1 MLFAGY
7 ISPYNSAAIL
17 FFYQTK
23 THRVFSCKRK
33 VDSCKEII
41 QSYDNLHF
49 TEYTTPTLSSMAQ
62 PKIEM
67 AHTAVDMA
75 LARIADKTLPCEQKV
90 FASVL
95 KKRQSST
102 EKKEF

>member
-1 MLFAGY
+1 MRALRDAGFV
-7 ISPYNSAAIL
+7 PG
-17 FFYQTK
+17 
-23 THRVFSCKRK
+23 
-33 VDSCKEII
+33 VDTVVGGH
-41 QSYDNLHF
+41 DNLHF

-62 PKIEM
+62 PKREM

-102 EKKEF
+102 I